1 MADAA
6 ALLPSRAHVAMAAPE
21 WLAPFAERL
30 RVGAP
35 AAARLA
41 TRALFAHLRERP
53 ALDATP
59 ALRRC
64 DATYCATRRSKRQ
77 RPRRPD
83 LPQQTR

>member
-1 MADAA
+1 
-6 ALLPSRAHVAMAAPE
+6 MAAPE

-64 DATYCATRRSKRQ
+64 DATRTRRA
-77 RPRRPD
+77 
-83 LPQQTR
+83 PQHALAVTAARSNTSDD

>member
-1 MADAA
+1 
-6 ALLPSRAHVAMAAPE
+6 MAAPE

-41 TRALFAHLRERP
+41 TRALFSHLRERP

-64 DATYCATRRSKRQ
+64 DATYCASRGCGNAPAPICCHRLR
-77 RPRRPD
+77 
-83 LPQQTR
+83 

>member
-1 MADAA
+1 
-6 ALLPSRAHVAMAAPE
+6 MAAPE

-64 DATYCATRRSKRQ
+64 DATHRASSGCYDAG
-77 RPRRPD
+77 PD
-83 LPQQTR
+83 PCCHCMR

>member
-1 MADAA
+1 
-6 ALLPSRAHVAMAAPE
+6 MAAPE

-59 ALRRC
+59 TLRRC
-64 DATYCATRRSKRQ
+64 VATHYASSGSGGAGPICAAGC
-77 RPRRPD
+77 D
-83 LPQQTR
+83 D